1 MGKPTSAIAKE
12 LGQLFP
18 SCSSGPSTSKRFDP
32 TMELPGMPDRKRK
45 KKALTSSGRCINVAV
60 CHLQKFTPF
69 IPKGKVRSNLKES
82 GRLQTVQLTRAMTP
96 SDVKS
101 IISKAYPNFSSS
113 WSYLETGQDNR
124 LEESQLQ
131 FPDGNSVCSRRGCLY
146 IVDKLVCGKKFVC
159 YLKLV
164 NYPNRIV
171 MPREM

>member
-1 MGKPTSAIAKE
+1 MGKPTSDIVKE
-12 LGQLFP
+12 LGQLFQ
-18 SCSSGPSTSKRFDP
+18 SCSSGPSTSKRFNP
-32 TMELPGMPDRKRK
+32 AMELPGMPDRKRK
-45 KKALTSSGRCINVAV
+45 KKALTSSGHCINVAV
-60 CHLQKFTPF
+60 CRLPKFTPF

-82 GRLQTVQLTRAMTP
+82 EPLQTVWLTRAMTT

-101 IISKAYPNFSSS
+101 IISEAYPNLSSS

-124 LEESQLQ
+124 FEEPQLQ
-131 FPDGNSVCSRRGCLY
+131 FPDGSSMCSRRGCLY